1 MLSRIGSLWKPTRTV
16 RLLAEHGKDAIEP
29 KKGAGMEARYVMPM
43 ISSRKAAMARKK
55 AIIDGTYGSF
65 SPVYGGW
72 LPEWDTPR
80 KIYPLR
86 PMKMHSRERSRPARA
101 DKITK
106 AMQGMDDKIAK
117 YRQEIADKR
126 PKKDMLNVIRMID
139 EKFDLSYKGAYA
151 QFEKKPK
158 VKAGGQKQIAKKKTV
173 KK

>member
-1 MLSRIGSLWKPTRTV
+1 MPKIG
-16 RLLAEHGKDAIEP
+16 G
-29 KKGAGMEARYVMPM
+29 GAQEGQHRYVMPM
-43 ISSRKAAMARKK
+43 ISARKAAVARKR

-65 SPVYGGW
+65 SPIYGGW

-86 PMKMHSRERSRPARA
+86 PMKGHERERSRPARA

-126 PKKDMLNVIRMID
+126 PKKDMLNTIRTID
-139 EKFDLSYKGAYA
+139 EKFDLQYKGAYA
-151 QFEKKPK
+151 QFAPK
-158 VKAGGQKQIAKKKTV
+158 VKTKKDGAKQKKGGEKKK
-173 KK
+173 K